1 MTKEIKTVALT
12 SLKSLGGM
20 APVFD
25 LPVKIDRI
33 DGTKAEII
41 FKVNGMKRTDW
52 AALRD
57 AQIESMVAAAEE
69 AAVSEEKFTLVD
81 RVTREVKNA
90 VQIISQA
97 ATGWSLEE
105 EFNAENLEAMEDL
118 IPGALQYSL
127 AAIDLALFQGR
138 VGN

>member
-41 FKVNGMKRTDW
+41 FNVSGMKRTDW

-81 RVTREVKNA
+81 SVTRQVKNA
-90 VQIISQA
+90 IHIISQP
-97 ATGWSLEE
+97 ATRWSLEKE
-105 EFNAENLEAMEDL
+105 LNAENLEAMEDL
-118 IPGALQYSL
+118 IPGALQASL